1 MAILLNSKFKG
12 RGLVRTIFFLP
23 ILLGSG
29 AVLETLELATQ
40 NIQGGAAAMS
50 TEMAPVAGVNVDYFL
65 SILLEVGLPVRL
77 LDFIVGLVGGIYE
90 IVRASVCKL
99 SYLLRPYSRYPLLF
113 MKYLKLK
120 GQHPTKPSGRVTF
133 PMVSPLILTNVVYT
147 IVDKFVNSQVVDI
160 AYSTAFT
167 NYNYGLSSAMSVIST
182 VIVCLILLIVGGL
195 ITKITFY
202 YNLRRRIVMV
212 RNIVDQI
219 RDLKNDTVF
228 INKQA
233 RYIHI
238 FKSPLLNFKFIIL
251 LGISFIIL
259 GTIINIISNSFF
271 SSSDVYNPS
280 VFLFPLRPTWENFRL
295 AYLRLDYWKTLGYTL
310 LYVSGLTL
318 IQLVI
323 TSMAGY
329 GFARF
334 DFPFK
339 KLLFACVIITIVLPT
354 HTIMLPL
361 YQHFRGICL
370 GSYR

>member
-1 MAILLNSKFKG
+1 MKKRLTLRQKRAITGFLFILPWFIGFALYYVKSLIQTVQFALSKIDIAASGGYTATFTGLDNFKYAFLEHAQFNQVLVNSLIDILLDVPFIVFFSLLMAILLNSKFKG

-65 SILLEVGLPVRL
+65 SILLEVGLSVRL

-90 IVRASVCKL
+90 IVRASSVQIIIFIAALQSVSPSLYEVSKIEGAT
-99 SYLLRPYSRYPLLF
+99 PYETF
-113 MKYLKLK
+113 WK
-120 GQHPTKPSGRVTF
+120 VTF

-202 YNLRRRIVMV
+202 YN
-212 RNIVDQI
+212 
-219 RDLKNDTVF
+219 
-228 INKQA
+228 
-233 RYIHI
+233 
-238 FKSPLLNFKFIIL
+238 
-251 LGISFIIL
+251 
-259 GTIINIISNSFF
+259 
-271 SSSDVYNPS
+271 
-280 VFLFPLRPTWENFRL
+280 
-295 AYLRLDYWKTLGYTL
+295 
-310 LYVSGLTL
+310 
-318 IQLVI
+318 
-323 TSMAGY
+323 
-329 GFARF
+329 
-334 DFPFK
+334 
-339 KLLFACVIITIVLPT
+339 
-354 HTIMLPL
+354 
-361 YQHFRGICL
+361 
-370 GSYR
+370 